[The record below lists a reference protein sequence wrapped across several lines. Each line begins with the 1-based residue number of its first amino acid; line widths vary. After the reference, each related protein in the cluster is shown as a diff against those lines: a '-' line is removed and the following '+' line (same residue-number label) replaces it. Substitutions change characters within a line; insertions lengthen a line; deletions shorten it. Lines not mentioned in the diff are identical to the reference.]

1 MFWGAYRRAAPRS
14 DITFLL
20 APAAY
25 DAEAGRHRQM
35 PGVGTLFAKS
45 SAKAYSQKA
54 QRPFDCVVRFEII
67 LRGNTM
73 AIMPNASIH
82 LDTAVPADSE
92 GQEQARLT
100 DEARFADQ
108 NYSRHAHNL
117 LLNQIMFRKYADPHH
132 DWDWRQ
138 YGAKLLGSV
147 KGCRVLDYG
156 CGQGEEATYLAK
168 MGAQVTAIDIS
179 PVGIGLTKARAK
191 LNGVGDRVS
200 AMLMR
205 CDPTE
210 FPSESFDVIHGFG
223 ILHHIGLQIGLVEIK
238 RLLRPGG
245 RGLFFE
251 HMGNS
256 KTIERL
262 RPKEKDYT
270 KGERPV
276 TWKEVQEIRQEFSK
290 FLARPF
296 HIASRLRKRVQL
308 LNRPVVKRV
317 DHAILSALPF
327 MRHFASGMVIYLE
340 K

>member
-1 MFWGAYRRAAPRS
+1 MV
-14 DITFLL
+14 T
-20 APAAY
+20 
-25 DAEAGRHRQM
+25 
-35 PGVGTLFAKS
+35 
-45 SAKAYSQKA
+45 
-54 QRPFDCVVRFEII
+54 
-67 LRGNTM
+67 
-73 AIMPNASIH
+73 MPNASIH
-82 LDTAVPADSE
+82 LDTAAPTASE
-92 GQEQARLT
+92 GNAQARLT

-108 NYSRHAHNL
+108 AYSPHAHNL
-117 LLNQIMFRKYADPHH
+117 LLNQIFFNKYAEPRH

-147 KGCRVLDYG
+147 KDCRVLDYG

-179 PVGIGLTKARAK
+179 PVGIELTKERAK
-191 LNGVGDRVS
+191 LSGVGDRVN
-200 AMLMR
+200 AVLMR

-223 ILHHIGLQIGLVEIK
+223 ILHHIGLQIGMMEVK
-238 RLLRPGG
+238 RLLKPGG

-256 KTIERL
+256 KTIERF

-276 TWKEVQEIRQEFSK
+276 TWKEVQQLRPEFSR
-290 FLARPF
+290 LVARPF
-296 HIASRLRKRVQL
+296 HIASRLRRRAQV
-308 LNRPVVKRV
+308 LNRPAVKRL
-317 DHAILSALPF
+317 DHAVLSALPF
-327 MRHFASGMVIYLE
+327 MRHFASGLVIYLE

>member
-1 MFWGAYRRAAPRS
+1 
-14 DITFLL
+14 
-20 APAAY
+20 
-25 DAEAGRHRQM
+25 M
-35 PGVGTLFAKS
+35 PGVGALFAKS
-45 SAKAYSQKA
+45 SAKVYSQKA
-54 QRPFDCVVRFEII
+54 QRSFGRVVHFDII
-67 LRGNTM
+67 FRGDTM
-73 AIMPNASIH
+73 AIMPNASIQ
-82 LDTAVPADSE
+82 LDTAIPAASE

-108 NYSRHAHNL
+108 AYSRHAHNL
-117 LLNQIMFRKYADPHH
+117 LLNQIMFKKYADPHH

-156 CGQGEEATYLAK
+156 CGQGEESTYLAL
-168 MGAQVTAIDIS
+168 MGAHVTAIDIS
-179 PVGIGLTKARAK
+179 PVGIELTKERAK
-191 LNGVGDRVS
+191 LNGVGDRVN

-210 FPSESFDVIHGFG
+210 FPSESFDVVHGFG
-223 ILHHIGLQIGLVEIK
+223 ILHHIGLQIGLMEIK
-238 RLLRPGG
+238 RLLKPGG

-276 TWKEVQEIRQEFSK
+276 TWKEVQEIRPEFSK
-290 FLARPF
+290 LLARPF
-296 HIASRLRKRVQL
+296 HIASRLRKRVRL
-308 LNRPVVKRV
+308 LNQPVVKRV

>member
-1 MFWGAYRRAAPRS
+1 
-14 DITFLL
+14 
-20 APAAY
+20 
-25 DAEAGRHRQM
+25 
-35 PGVGTLFAKS
+35 
-45 SAKAYSQKA
+45 
-54 QRPFDCVVRFEII
+54 
-67 LRGNTM
+67 M
-73 AIMPNASIH
+73 ATMPNASIQA
-82 LDTAVPADSE
+82 DTVNPATSQ
-92 GQEQARLT
+92 GQEQARLA

-108 NYSRHAHNL
+108 AYARHAHNL
-117 LLNQIMFRKYADPHH
+117 LLNHIFYKKYAEPQH

-147 KGCRVLDYG
+147 KDCRVLDYG

-168 MGAQVTAIDIS
+168 MGATVTAIDIS
-179 PVGIGLTKARAK
+179 PVGIQLTKERAK

-210 FPSESFDVIHGFG
+210 FPNESFDVIHGFG
-223 ILHHIGLQIGLVEIK
+223 ILHHIGLQIGMMEIK
-238 RLLRPGG
+238 RLLKPGG

-276 TWKEVQEIRQEFSK
+276 TWKEIQEIRPEFSR
-290 FLARPF
+290 LVTRPF
-296 HIASRLRKRVQL
+296 HIASRLRKRVQV

-317 DHAILSALPF
+317 DHAVLSALPF
-327 MRHFASGMVIYLE
+327 MRYFASGMVIYLE